1 MEKLYNDVWMFCW
14 RGKTDNKSKVFNVL
28 EYKIKNYCPNYHI
41 HGLVQETSN
50 PLVMH
55 WSYVF
60 LSLIH
65 RYKGWCNVQHIDG
78 ICYIIIPPPPPPR
91 ATKLNGGGGG
101 GGGILDS
108 PFSSTNLSVRPSNS
122 FHWISFSCKM
132 HHLGQDYGWDWI
144 WTSYCI

>member
-78 ICYIIIPPPPPPR
+78 ICYIIIPPPPPPPR
-91 ATKLNGGGGG
+91 NEVEWGGGGG
-101 GGGILDS
+101 GYTGFTLFVHPSVCTSVEFFSLD
-108 PFSSTNLSVRPSNS
+108 FIFL
-122 FHWISFSCKM
+122 
-132 HHLGQDYGWDWI
+132 
-144 WTSYCI
+144 